1 MHYFIVVIMENLAE
15 LDRIIRNSFK
25 NVKKDIDFLKKKEDR
40 NSALRDEIR
49 FMQKE
54 IREIKKKMKM
64 R

>member
-1 MHYFIVVIMENLAE
+1 MENLAE